1 MEVTHRGSAGA
12 LRGVLSAVMT
22 DQSASDDWVEGGE
35 LQAFAPDLPFF
46 AGMSIPIDTSLLPEP
61 EPPLVS

>member
-1 MEVTHRGSAGA
+1 
-12 LRGVLSAVMT
+12 MT

-35 LQAFAPDLPFF
+35 LQAFASDLSFF